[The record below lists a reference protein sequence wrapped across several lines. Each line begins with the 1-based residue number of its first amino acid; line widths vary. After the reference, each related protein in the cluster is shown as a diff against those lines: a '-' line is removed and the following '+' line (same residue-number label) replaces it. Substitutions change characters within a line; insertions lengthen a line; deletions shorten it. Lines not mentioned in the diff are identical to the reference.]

1 MWRLLWVTGCRLFL
15 GVCNARDA
23 CIAWLLWN
31 GDNLLRYLTT
41 VAVVLFVAAVLAAPQ
56 SVTPQDL
63 DRLRNDLRQE
73 ILQERGGP
81 SFWEWAKWLGA
92 VATLM
97 GSIYLIKQRGV
108 EFVKSLWEF
117 GKLCAQ
123 GPILLRQSLE
133 MQAQMHG
140 DILLVGARLR
150 TLEDYS
156 EIATFVTAQDGG
168 WVSVSEKLCE
178 IIGSY
183 PPKVNNH
190 GWKVRIESVD
200 RERVFGD
207 WIKAVLRGEPFA
219 ADFYCVHEDGHRVKV
234 SMNAAPQIGPQGNR
248 IGYVGTIKQVPGSG
262 EIRPVQ
268 SK

>member
-15 GVCNARDA
+15 GLCNARDA
-23 CIAWLLWN
+23 CVVWLLGN

-41 VAVVLFVAAVLAAPQ
+41 AAVVLFVAAVLAAPQ

-63 DRLRNDLRQE
+63 DRLRQE
-73 ILQERGGP
+73 IINEQRKQTWVGFAETLAWIAG
-81 SFWEWAKWLGA
+81 
-92 VATLM
+92 LM

-108 EFVKSLWEF
+108 AAAKSLWEF

-133 MQAQMHG
+133 MQERMHG

-168 WVSVSEKLCE
+168 WTSVSEKLCE

-207 WIKAVLRGEPFA
+207 WIKAVQRGEPFA

-262 EIRPVQ
+262 EIRPVKAQ
-268 SK
+268 

>member
-1 MWRLLWVTGCRLFL
+1 MWRLLWVTGCRFFL

-23 CIAWLLWN
+23 CVVWLLGN

-63 DRLRNDLRQE
+63 DRLRQE
-73 ILQERGGP
+73 IITEQRKQTWV
-81 SFWEWAKWLGA
+81 SFAETLAWIAG
-92 VATLM
+92 LM
-97 GSIYLIKQRGV
+97 GSIYLIKQRGLAA
-108 EFVKSLWEF
+108 VKSLWEF

-133 MQAQMHG
+133 MQARMHG

-168 WVSVSEKLCE
+168 WTSVSEKLCE

-207 WIKAVLRGEPFA
+207 WIKAVQRGEPFA
-219 ADFYCVHEDGHRVKV
+219 ADFYCVHEDGQRIKV

-262 EIRPVQ
+262 EIRPVKAQ
-268 SK
+268 

>member
-1 MWRLLWVTGCRLFL
+1 
-15 GVCNARDA
+15 
-23 CIAWLLWN
+23 
-31 GDNLLRYLTT
+31 LLRNGNDLQRFLVYYAT
-41 VAVVLFVAAVLAAPQ
+41 AVFAAAVLAAPQ

-63 DRLRNDLRQE
+63 DRLRNEL
-73 ILQERGGP
+73 IQERQKQTLV
-81 SFWEWAKWLGA
+81 SFAETIAWIAA
-92 VATLM
+92 LM

-108 EFVKSLWEF
+108 EAIKSAYAFL
-117 GKLCAQ
+117 KLCAT
-123 GPILLRQSLE
+123 GPILLRQALD
-133 MQAQMHG
+133 MLDRVHG
-140 DILLVGARLR
+140 DVLMIGARLR

-156 EIATFVTAQDGG
+156 EIATFVAAPDGG
-168 WVSVSEKLCE
+168 WTSVSERLSE

-207 WIKAVLRGEPFA
+207 WIKAVRAGEPFA
-219 ADFYCVHEDGHRVKV
+219 ADFYCVHEDGQRVKV

-262 EIRPVQ
+262 EIRPVKAQ
-268 SK
+268 

>member
-1 MWRLLWVTGCRLFL
+1 
-15 GVCNARDA
+15 
-23 CIAWLLWN
+23 
-31 GDNLLRYLTT
+31 
-41 VAVVLFVAAVLAAPQ
+41 VLAAPQ

-63 DRLRNDLRQE
+63 DRLRNEL
-73 ILQERGGP
+73 IQERQKQTLV
-81 SFWEWAKWLGA
+81 SFAETIAWIAA
-92 VATLM
+92 LM

-108 EFVKSLWEF
+108 EAIKSAYAFL
-117 GKLCAQ
+117 KLCAT
-123 GPILLRQSLE
+123 GPILLRQALD
-133 MQAQMHG
+133 MLDRVHG
-140 DILLVGARLR
+140 DVLMIGARLR

-156 EIATFVTAQDGG
+156 EIATFVAAPDGG
-168 WVSVSEKLCE
+168 WTSVSERLSE

-207 WIKAVLRGEPFA
+207 WIKAVQRGEPFA
-219 ADFYCVHEDGHRVKV
+219 ADFYCVHEDGQRVKV

-262 EIRPVQ
+262 EIRPVKAQ
-268 SK
+268 